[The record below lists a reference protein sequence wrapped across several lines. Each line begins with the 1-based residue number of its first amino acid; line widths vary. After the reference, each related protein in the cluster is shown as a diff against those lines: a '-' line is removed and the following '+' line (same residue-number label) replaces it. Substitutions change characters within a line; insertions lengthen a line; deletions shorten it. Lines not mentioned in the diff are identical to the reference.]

1 MSHFEKVKGYL
12 VELGHEIKEEYPTEG
27 MFVINNEDQGINNMV
42 LDCEDNLLVVEQKLL
57 EVVVDDPQLFKQLLQ
72 INRNLIFGAFVL
84 DETGKNLI
92 FRDTLELENLDLN
105 ELEASLSAL
114 AMGLVES
121 MDLLMALAGEADKA

>member
-12 VELGHEIKEEYPTEG
+12 VELGHEIKEEYPEEG
-27 MFVINNEDQGINNMV
+27 MFVINNEDQGISNMV
-42 LDCEDNLLVVEQKLL
+42 LDCEDNLLVIEQKLL
-57 EVVVDDPQLFKQLLQ
+57 EVAVDDPQLFKQLLQ
-72 INRNLIFGAFVL
+72 TNRNLIFGSFVL

-105 ELEASLSAL
+105 ELESSLSAL

-121 MDLLMALAGEADKA
+121 MDLLVALAGEEDKA